1 MFGKLHCLLNPVQHG
16 ALNKLDVPEPA
27 ATDPKFGHPSQPKSW
42 SGPWMTL
49 TNPDEI
55 ARVITSMNS
64 AQYNQA
70 FPTPFGSGPLANSMG
85 RHGNTPVAQALL
97 GGTLPGRE
105 LDGLLPETICIL
117 STLATPCSTLAG
129 TTDIMPDAF
138 IATYK
143 ITPESTSSLPSG
155 CHVGHYKA
163 ALSFPDLFT
172 LHASMMSIP
181 FQLGFTPG
189 HWNKVVDIM
198 LPKDTDHV

>member
-1 MFGKLHCLLNPVQHG
+1 
-16 ALNKLDVPEPA
+16 
-27 ATDPKFGHPSQPKSW
+27 
-42 SGPWMTL
+42 MTL

-97 GGTLPGRE
+97 GGTLPGLE

-181 FQLGFTPG
+181 FQVGFTPG
-189 HWNKVVDIM
+189 RWNKVVDIM